1 MKNIAICYNE
11 HAIKVSD
18 SYCSGGGSSKQGNSS
33 HSIAPSIQNAVT
45 CIYKVDQ
52 YTAKKKKKQYFL
64 IRLTWCNT
72 LLKKGF
78 SIAVCEN
85 AFSAFSKT
93 FTVVRKEYG
102 QETFESSSLI
112 MDVFWDLRV
121 AKYGSGPEPVAGFYV
136 VVLANSEVSLILG
149 DMEQEILEIKKRV
162 LETRVSR
169 FTLVSR
175 IERFSGTNNH
185 KNNNNNY
192 TGVYATRAKFS
203 ETGNWHEILIK
214 CTGNNYQDMEMCV
227 CIDKKSVIEVK
238 RLGWNFRG
246 NGTVFVDGLLVDF
259 MWNVHDW
266 LFSPT
271 TTTKGYAVFL
281 FRTRKGADSR
291 LWLEEKIN
299 FDEKQLIN
307 DEHEEK
313 VGFSFLICAS
323 KNNPD

>member
-33 HSIAPSIQNAVT
+33 QSIAPSIQNAVT
-45 CIYKVDQ
+45 CIYRVDQ
-52 YTAKKKKKQYFL
+52 YTTKKKKKYFL

-72 LLKKGF
+72 LQKKGF

-93 FTVVRKEYG
+93 CTVVRKEYG

-175 IERFSGTNNH
+175 IERFSGNNNH
-185 KNNNNNY
+185 KNNNYY

-214 CTGNNYQDMEMCV
+214 CTGDKYQDLEMCV

-246 NGTVFVDGLLVDF
+246 NDTVFVDGLLVDF

-266 LFSPT
+266 LFSPM
-271 TTTKGYAVFL
+271 KGYAVFL
-281 FRTRKGADSR
+281 FRTRRGADSR
-291 LWLEEKIN
+291 LWLEDKIN
-299 FDEKQLIN
+299 FDEKQLID
-307 DEHEEK
+307 DEQEK
-313 VGFSFLICAS
+313 VGFSFLICAC